1 MKKRDEKIENKN
13 KQELNNKEKMVST
26 VAYRNYYPNDKE
38 V

>member
-1 MKKRDEKIENKN
+1 MVKKN
-13 KQELNNKEKMVST
+13 KGAKSKGKESLKSKEEVDSI

>member
-13 KQELNNKEKMVST
+13 KQELNSKEKMAST

>member
-1 MKKRDEKIENKN
+1 MKKRDYKIESKNKEGLNGKEKID
-13 KQELNNKEKMVST
+13 ST